1 MYYTEKNSINYSME
15 NKTHKIIL
23 FNDDRHNFLYI
34 IACLIKY
41 CNHDPYQAEQCAI
54 LAHGKGSVDIASG
67 SYMDMFEM
75 SSALENMEVETEIE
89 EYV

>member
-1 MYYTEKNSINYSME
+1 ME
-15 NKTHKIIL
+15 TKTHKIIL
-23 FNDDRHNFLYI
+23 FNDDRHDFLYI

>member
-23 FNDDRHNFLYI
+23 FNDDRHDFLYI

>member
-23 FNDDRHNFLYI
+23 FNDDRHDFLYI

-75 SSALENMEVETEIE
+75 SSALENMEVETEIK

>member
-15 NKTHKIIL
+15 TKTHKIIL
-23 FNDDRHNFLYI
+23 FNDDRHDFLYI

>member
-23 FNDDRHNFLYI
+23 FNDDRHDFLYI

-67 SYMDMFEM
+67 TYMDMFEM

>member
-23 FNDDRHNFLYI
+23 FNDDRHDFLYI

-75 SSALENMEVETEIE
+75 SSALENMEVETELE